1 MSTKDNLAA
10 AFAGESQANR
20 KYLMFAEQAE
30 KDGFKGVA
38 KLFRATAEAETIHAF
53 AEFRANGG
61 VGTTAENLQAAING
75 ETYEFSE
82 MYPPMIKEAE
92 AEGDKTAARVFH
104 FANEADARSAAT
116 STRARPRPT
125 APSAARRLRY
135 SRSSSFYEI
144 SATEETTGRS
154 AGNRRAPAR
163 FVSPYR
169 SRQNA
174 ARAEAPRHGAGFSV
188 FRTFPPR
195 ASESPPSP
203 ARQPFCPSA
212 GR

>member
-104 FANEADARSAAT
+104 F
-116 STRARPRPT
+116 
-125 APSAARRLRY
+125 RRH
-135 SRSSSFYEI
+135 
-144 SATEETTGRS
+144 GRS
-154 AGNRRAPAR
+154 RGRLLPLPDLRLHPQGQDRSQLPHLRR
-163 FVSPYR
+163 
-169 SRQNA
+169 
-174 ARAEAPRHGAGFSV
+174 EGFDIQEVLV
-188 FRTFPPR
+188 FTK
-195 ASESPPSP
+195 
-203 ARQPFCPSA
+203 
-212 GR
+212 

>member
-104 FANEADARSAAT
+104 FANEAEKVHAQLYKEALADMA

-144 SATEETTGRS
+144 SATEEATGRS

-163 FVSPYR
+163 FVSPSR

-174 ARAEAPRHGAGFSV
+174 ARAETQRHGA
-188 FRTFPPR
+188 
-195 ASESPPSP
+195 
-203 ARQPFCPSA
+203 
-212 GR
+212 

>member
-104 FANEADARSAAT
+104 FANEAEKVQLSLPDLRLHPQGQD
-116 STRARPRPT
+116 RGQLPHL
-125 APSAARRLRY
+125 RR
-135 SRSSSFYEI
+135 E
-144 SATEETTGRS
+144 
-154 AGNRRAPAR
+154 
-163 FVSPYR
+163 
-169 SRQNA
+169 
-174 ARAEAPRHGAGFSV
+174 GFDIQEVLV
-188 FRTFPPR
+188 FTK
-195 ASESPPSP
+195 
-203 ARQPFCPSA
+203 
-212 GR
+212 

>member
-104 FANEADARSAAT
+104 FANQRG
-116 STRARPRPT
+116 PR
-125 APSAARRLRY
+125 RH
-135 SRSSSFYEI
+135 
-144 SATEETTGRS
+144 GRS
-154 AGNRRAPAR
+154 RGRLLSLPDLRLHPQGQDRGQLPYLRR
-163 FVSPYR
+163 
-169 SRQNA
+169 
-174 ARAEAPRHGAGFSV
+174 EGFDIQEVLV
-188 FRTFPPR
+188 FTK
-195 ASESPPSP
+195 
-203 ARQPFCPSA
+203 
-212 GR
+212 

>member
-82 MYPPMIKEAE
+82 MYPPMIKKPRPKATRRPPASSTSRTRPRRSTRSSTKRPSPTWPEPR
-92 AEGDKTAARVFH
+92 TTTIS
-104 FANEADARSAAT
+104 ARSAAT
-116 STRARPRPT
+116 STRAKPRPT

-144 SATEETTGRS
+144 SATEEATGRS

-163 FVSPYR
+163 FVSPSR

-174 ARAEAPRHGAGFSV
+174 ARAETQRHGA
-188 FRTFPPR
+188 
-195 ASESPPSP
+195 
-203 ARQPFCPSA
+203 
-212 GR
+212 

>member
-75 ETYEFSE
+75 ETYEFS
-82 MYPPMIKEAE
+82 
-92 AEGDKTAARVFH
+92 
-104 FANEADARSAAT
+104 
-116 STRARPRPT
+116 
-125 APSAARRLRY
+125 
-135 SRSSSFYEI
+135 
-144 SATEETTGRS
+144 
-154 AGNRRAPAR
+154 
-163 FVSPYR
+163 
-169 SRQNA
+169 
-174 ARAEAPRHGAGFSV
+174 
-188 FRTFPPR
+188 
-195 ASESPPSP
+195 
-203 ARQPFCPSA
+203 
-212 GR
+212 

>member
-104 FANEADARSAAT
+104 FATRGREVPRAALQ
-116 STRARPRPT
+116 RGPR
-125 APSAARRLRY
+125 RH
-135 SRSSSFYEI
+135 
-144 SATEETTGRS
+144 GRS
-154 AGNRRAPAR
+154 RGRLLSLPDLRLHPQGQDRGQLPHLRR
-163 FVSPYR
+163 
-169 SRQNA
+169 
-174 ARAEAPRHGAGFSV
+174 EGFDIQEVLV
-188 FRTFPPR
+188 FTK
-195 ASESPPSP
+195 
-203 ARQPFCPSA
+203 
-212 GR
+212 

>member
-104 FANEADARSAAT
+104 FANEAEKVHAQLYKEALADMAGADDDYYLC
-116 STRARPRPT
+116 PICG
-125 APSAARRLRY
+125 Y
-135 SRSSSFYEI
+135 I
-144 SATEETTGRS
+144 HKGKTE
-154 AGNRRAPAR
+154 ANCPIC
-163 FVSPYR
+163 
-169 SRQNA
+169 
-174 ARAEAPRHGAGFSV
+174 GAK
-188 FRTFPPR
+188 
-195 ASESPPSP
+195 ASM
-203 ARQPFCPSA
+203 FKKF
-212 GR
+212 